1 MAGGFTLE
9 TPLDS
14 PQNSP
19 HFVLDIPIVNVYTY
33 GQMKPSYSTAEVAKA
48 IEVSKKTL
56 LRWLYAGK
64 LAEPKSEVFAGV
76 SSRIWTAAD
85 LARAKQ
91 FKEQKYR
98 KRS

>member
-1 MAGGFTLE
+1 V
-9 TPLDS
+9 DKS
-14 PQNSP
+14 
-19 HFVLDIPIVNVYTY
+19 
-33 GQMKPSYSTAEVAKA
+33 
-48 IEVSKKTL
+48 TL

-76 SSRIWTAAD
+76 SSRVWSAAD
-85 LARAKQ
+85 LARAKA

>member
-1 MAGGFTLE
+1 
-9 TPLDS
+9 
-14 PQNSP
+14 
-19 HFVLDIPIVNVYTY
+19 
-33 GQMKPSYSTAEVAKA
+33 MKASYSTSEVAKA
-48 IEVSKKTL
+48 VGVDKSTL

-76 SSRIWTAAD
+76 SSRVWSAAD
-85 LARAKQ
+85 LARAKA